1 MENKYER
8 RLDIIWD
15 DSVPERGEFGKK
27 FENKEEKELF
37 LACNCKSEVLGIQ
50 KFADEDEYYLTV
62 FKYRSESHTFIERLK
77 LAWKVFRGE
86 GINTADVVLSSENFE
101 KLKQF

>member
-8 RLDIIWD
+8 RLDLIDWEFPI
-15 DSVPERGEFGKK
+15 ERGEFGKK
-27 FENKEEKELF
+27 SENEEEKELF

-62 FKYRSESHTFIERLK
+62 LKYRSENYRFFERLK

-86 GINTADVVLSSENFE
+86 GINTADVVLSSENFN
-101 KLKQF
+101 KLKHF